1 MSFGGNKSN
10 SLIGPESFQVKDL
23 KIHSVSG
30 ISWDVSQLAV
40 EMNIFESLFGFSV
53 EYEFAFV
60 DTADMFN
67 NIGFTGD
74 ERITFTLVKMTEEGR
89 QSIEKECYIMGI
101 PLYGRET
108 DSRQI
113 FTIRAISKHAYI
125 AAIHRISKKV
135 YGSPSAIIKNL
146 IEGELNT
153 EVTHFD
159 TNSSGFINALV
170 PYMTINETIMWVMKR
185 AHNENGSPF
194 FIYETLLDG
203 IHIESYDTMK
213 EHIAPGKYIVG
224 GIADTEITNKTEGQK
239 PSDPDTQKKQSYALD
254 FKRQKY
260 RIRDITSK
268 LGFSKLKNT
277 SNGSYAS
284 NTLEVDIHNKKYKNY
299 VYSYDETSLLE
310 QNSLY
315 DDRFVINDRK
325 LVEYVDAKRMMVHK
339 NTNLFNENLTSYNDN
354 ISAAAGKMNAFLE
367 NMDTMSHVIEV
378 AGDINVHP
386 GMTIEIVIPA
396 PVAKDIDEKK
406 KSNIDKYMSG
416 KYLVM
421 SIQHRFDDKGH
432 IMSMKIKRDSTQA
445 DIKESR

>member
-1 MSFGGNKSN
+1 MSFGGRKS
-10 SLIGPESFQVKDL
+10 SSIISPESFQIKDL
-23 KIHSVSG
+23 TIHTVSG
-30 ISWDVSQLAV
+30 ISWDVSQLVV
-40 EMNIFESLFGFSV
+40 EMNIYESVFGFSV

-108 DSRQI
+108 DARQV
-113 FTIRAISKHAYI
+113 FTIKAISKHAYI
-125 AAIHRISKKV
+125 AAIQRLSKKV
-135 YGSPSAIIKNL
+135 YGSPSSIIKNL
-146 IEGELNT
+146 IEGELNSKIQ
-153 EVTHFD
+153 HFD
-159 TNSSGFINALV
+159 SNSSGFINGLI
-170 PYMTINETIMWVMKR
+170 PYMTVNEAIYWIMKR
-185 AHNENGSPF
+185 AHDENSNPF
-194 FIYETLLDG
+194 FVYETLANG
-203 IHIESYDTMK
+203 IHIESYNMMK
-213 EHIAPGKYIVG
+213 EHTAPGKYIVG
-224 GIADTEITNKTEGQK
+224 GIADTEITTDRQGQK
-239 PSDPDTQKKQSYALD
+239 PKDADTSKKDSYALD
-254 FKRQKY
+254 FKRQKF
-260 RIRDITSK
+260 RIRDITST

-277 SNGSYAS
+277 AKGAYAS
-284 NTLEVDIHNKKYKNY
+284 TTLEIDIHHKKYNNYSY
-299 VYSYDETSLLE
+299 VYKGDNLLE

-315 DDRFVINDRK
+315 DERFVINDRK
-325 LVEYVDAKRMMVHK
+325 LVDYTDAKRITIHK
-339 NTNLFNENLTSYNDN
+339 NSNLFGNDITSYNDN
-354 ISAAAGKMNAFLE
+354 ISSSAGKMNAFLE

-396 PVAKDIDEKK
+396 PIAKDITERKK
-406 KSNIDKYMSG
+406 PMVDKYMSG

-421 SIQHRFDDKGH
+421 SIQHKFDDKGH